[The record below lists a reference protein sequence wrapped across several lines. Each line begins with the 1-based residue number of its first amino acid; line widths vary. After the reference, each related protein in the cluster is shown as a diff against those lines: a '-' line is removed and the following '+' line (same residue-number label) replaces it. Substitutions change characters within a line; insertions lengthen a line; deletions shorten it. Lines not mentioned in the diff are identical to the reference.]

1 MTAPDPFAETPKKP
15 LPRGGRPYMTAD
27 RSNTSAARVAIGSH
41 IYTVDLQDAE
51 TRRQPGVT
59 RASREDAMN
68 RRCVALAIALS
79 ALTFPSGNAL
89 AQTYPN
95 RPIRIIV
102 PFAAGGAVD
111 AIARLL
117 GNKLSEQF
125 GQPVVVENRAG
136 AGGNLAPDAVA
147 KAAPDGYTILLTTN
161 GQAISPSLYR
171 TLPFDVHKDFVP
183 VTQLVASQ
191 LVIAAHP
198 KLPANSIAELIALA
212 KAKPGGLN
220 YGSTGIGNPLHLTME
235 MLKTAAGIEIQ
246 AVPYRGD
253 APLNA
258 ALIAGEIQV
267 AVVPMATT
275 LPHLQNDLLKALA
288 VGGAQRAAALPNVPT
303 VAETHS
309 RLRILELAGPVRAGE
324 HAARDRDDD
333 PARDRQGAQGA

>member
-1 MTAPDPFAETPKKP
+1 MRRRTGAVRSPGARTGIVENRDSNGMAEP
-15 LPRGGRPYMTAD
+15 GASG
-27 RSNTSAARVAIGSH
+27 RVAIGSH

-68 RRCVALAIALS
+68 RRRVALAIALF
-79 ALTFPSGNAL
+79 ALTFPSGSAL

-111 AIARLL
+111 SLARLL
-117 GNKLSEQF
+117 GNKLSEQLN
-125 GQPVVVENRAG
+125 QPVVVENRAG
-136 AGGNLAPDAVA
+136 AGGNLAPDALA

-161 GQAISPSLYR
+161 GLAISPSLYR

-183 VTQLVASQ
+183 VTQVVASQ

-198 KLPANSIAELIALA
+198 KLAANSIAELIALA

-235 MLKTAAGIEIQ
+235 MLKTAAGIDIQ
-246 AVPYRGD
+246 AAWCRWRRPCRTCRTTCSRRWRSAARS
-253 APLNA
+253 AP
-258 ALIAGEIQV
+258 
-267 AVVPMATT
+267 
-275 LPHLQNDLLKALA
+275 
-288 VGGAQRAAALPNVPT
+288 RRCPT
-303 VAETHS
+303 CRRWRRPFPASSH
-309 RLRILELAGPVRAGE
+309 RAGRDCSCPRTRR
-324 HAARDRDDD
+324 ARSS
-333 PARDRQGAQGA
+333 